1 MQNDKFQSLSYIIV
15 LIEMLE
21 PTEAEYNASLT
32 ILSDNTEQMEQP
44 TCNEQNLLV
53 NDPTFTRL
61 PFTPLH

>member
-21 PTEAEYNASLT
+21 LTEAEYNASLT
-32 ILSDNTEQMEQP
+32 ILSDNTDQMEQS

-53 NDPTFTRL
+53 NDPTCTRL
-61 PFTPLH
+61 PFTPLR